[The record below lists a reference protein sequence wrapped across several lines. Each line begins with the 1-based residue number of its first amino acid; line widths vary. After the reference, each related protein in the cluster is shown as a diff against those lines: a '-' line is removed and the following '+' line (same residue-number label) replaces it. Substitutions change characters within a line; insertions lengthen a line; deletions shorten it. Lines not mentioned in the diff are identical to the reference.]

1 MITTNDLQRLYVD
14 MYKQIRE
21 YLWPFRIVEAL
32 ADLEIACYKAFP
44 DIDEVKKCFPRL
56 SSEIKFQADK
66 EDDEELLRSIEKFQK
81 FLDDEGNMD
90 GVYSKLDS
98 VREVKD
104 NEDK

>member
-44 DIDEVKKCFPRL
+44 DIDEVKKCFRRL

-66 EDDEELLRSIEKFQK
+66 ENDEELLFVRRLCDRADLRKWI
-81 FLDDEGNMD
+81 D
-90 GVYSKLDS
+90 GLKSCNLC
-98 VREVKD
+98 RA
-104 NEDK
+104 

>member
-21 YLWPFRIVEAL
+21 YLWPFRIVEAI

-44 DIDEVKKCFPRL
+44 DIDEVKKNFTRL

-66 EDDEELLRSIEKFQK
+66 EDDEELLKSIEKFQK
-81 FLDDEGNMD
+81 FLDDEENMD

>member
-32 ADLEIACYKAFP
+32 ADLEVACYKAFP
-44 DIDEVKKCFPRL
+44 DIDEVKKIFTRL
-56 SSEIKFQADK
+56 SSEIRFQADK
-66 EDDEELLRSIEKFQK
+66 EEDEDLLKSLEKFQK
-81 FLDDEGNMD
+81 FLDDEDKID
-90 GVYSKLDS
+90 GIYSKLNS

-104 NEDK
+104 NENK

>member
-1 MITTNDLQRLYVD
+1 MITTNDLQRFYVD
-14 MYKQIRE
+14 MYRQIRE

-44 DIDEVKKCFPRL
+44 DIDEVKQCFRRL

-66 EDDEELLRSIEKFQK
+66 EENEDLLKSIDKFQK
-81 FLDDEGNMD
+81 FLDDEDNMD
-90 GVYSKLDS
+90 GVYSKLNS